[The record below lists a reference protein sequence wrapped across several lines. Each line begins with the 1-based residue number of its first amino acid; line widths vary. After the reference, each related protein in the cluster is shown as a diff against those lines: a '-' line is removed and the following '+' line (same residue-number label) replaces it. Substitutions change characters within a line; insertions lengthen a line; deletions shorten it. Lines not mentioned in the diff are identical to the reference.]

1 MSKSTQKSY
10 RPGFESLEDR
20 SLMTATLFNNVV
32 TIEGTNSK
40 DVVKVTIEPA
50 ARVAQR
56 SAGNLPGAVVN
67 LNHLVVRENG
77 RVTGRFNLSGIR
89 LIEFYG
95 FDGHDT
101 FKNMTGIRSY
111 AEGGAGNDKL
121 IGGANTDEF
130 YGGIGNDALLGNGGM
145 DYLFG
150 EANSDRLDGGFDGW
164 ADELWGGANADTF
177 VREPMG
183 VSIYGGPNRDA
194 PMDFNL
200 FEGDQLEGLILEA
213 TTGQASS
220 RL

>member
-1 MSKSTQKSY
+1 
-10 RPGFESLEDR
+10 
-20 SLMTATLFNNVV
+20 MTATLFNNVV

-50 ARVAQR
+50 TRVAQR
-56 SAGNLPGAVVN
+56 SAINLPGTVVN
-67 LNHLVVRENG
+67 LNQLVVRENG
-77 RVTGRFNLSGIR
+77 RVTGRFNVDGIR

-95 FDGHDT
+95 LGGNDT

-121 IGGANTDEF
+121 IGGSGTDEF
-130 YGGIGNDALLGNGGM
+130 YGGIGNDTLTGNGGM

-150 EANSDRLDGGFDGW
+150 EVGNDRLDGGFDGW

-183 VSIYGGPNRDA
+183 VSIYSSQNRDT

-200 FEGDQLEGLILEA
+200 FEGDQVEGLILVA
-213 TTGQASS
+213 TTGQSSS